1 MLRELHEE
9 DAVQQERDRGQ
20 RESHVQLLLTEAR
33 EARELE
39 AKARELEASIRREEN
54 AQTAAFQQTFL
65 GLLGQL
71 VQAMGTRR

>member
-39 AKARELEASIRREEN
+39 ASIRREEN